1 VLSFRGFDDT
11 CIAHSVNLE
20 YTNDG
25 DTPLLPILTRPHI
38 RTSVHPYIR
47 TSVHPYIRTSV
58 RNNTL
63 FNI

>member
-1 VLSFRGFDDT
+1 MLSIRGFDDT
-11 CIAHSVNLE
+11 CIAHSVTLD

-25 DTPLLPILTRPHI
+25 DAPLLSILMYT

-47 TSVHPYIRTSV
+47 TSI

-63 FNI
+63 FII